1 MHFVKAFRTCYTAKA
16 NAARAKFEIA
26 LAHRRK
32 CGAVSMMV
40 VSKPAST
47 AIPANAWDC
56 PQGII
61 GDHAISKLAISAAV
75 VGAVVIATRFVWS
88 IPQLIFRAGSF
99 PHSSAGIGETEAHGQ
114 LRARSFRKGARSFFQ
129 SLLWP
134 CL

>member
-1 MHFVKAFRTCYTAKA
+1 MKFGRLSIKFRRRSRLSSINAFRQSIP
-16 NAARAKFEIA
+16 NV
-26 LAHRRK
+26 LHRQ
-32 CGAVSMMV
+32 S
-40 VSKPAST
+40 PAST